1 MAAIE
6 IGEFDMKS
14 HKNERGT
21 GIGVLSQIG
30 GRAEFQPFV
39 NLIEIAK
46 GLSAIPAVIEISKD
60 SRSLCSEKDTGLIV
74 RNVVHESSPSPVRR
88 ALNYFKTQLISAYH
102 IVSLSNKVNLWVFY
116 MGDAMV
122 LPTIAGRL
130 TGKKVLLLLCGY
142 TEMEIDFRNSPIE
155 KIGKILKRLNLTLSN
170 FIVVYSSGLERRWR
184 LEKWRRKVVIG
195 HEHFLDFDEFRIRKE
210 YNQRDSLI
218 GYVGRLSREKGIL
231 NFIHA
236 IPSLSSHFHD
246 LRFLIAGE
254 GPLREDVERY
264 LKEEDLEDRVR
275 MVGWIEHED
284 LPRYLNDLRLVVIPS
299 YTEGLPNVMLEAMA
313 CGTPVLATD
322 VGAIPDVIKEGETG
336 FILPDN
342 SPESISERIM
352 DVISSPCLSTVSE
365 KALEQVH
372 ERFSYEKAV
381 QGWRDMLEDVS
392 RKY

>member
-1 MAAIE
+1 MSAIE

-14 HKNERGT
+14 HKSERGT

-30 GRAEFQPFV
+30 GRGEFRPFA

-60 SRSLCSEKDTGLIV
+60 RRSLCSEKDTGLIV

-102 IVSLSNKVNLWVFY
+102 IVSLSNKVDLWVFY

-142 TEMEIDFRNSPIE
+142 TEMEVDFRNSPIE
-155 KIGKILKRLNLTLSN
+155 KIVKMLKRLNLTLSN
-170 FIVVYSSGLERRWR
+170 FIVVYSSGLERRWH
-184 LEKWRRKVVIG
+184 LEKWRRKVIIG
-195 HEHFLDFDEFRIRKE
+195 HEHFLDLDRFRIRKE

-218 GYVGRLSREKGIL
+218 GYVGRLSKEKGIL
-231 NFIHA
+231 NFIQA
-236 IPSLSSHFHD
+236 IPSLSSHFQD

-254 GPLREDVERY
+254 GPLREDIERY
-264 LKEEDLEDRVR
+264 LKEEDLEDRVK

-299 YTEGLPNVMLEAMA
+299 YAEGLPNVMLEAMA
-313 CGTPVLATD
+313 CGTPVLASP
-322 VGAIPDVIKEGETG
+322 VGAIPDVIADGETG
-336 FILPDN
+336 FLMQDN
-342 SPESISERIM
+342 SPATIALNTARALGSRILRE
-352 DVISSPCLSTVSE
+352 VAKNAYELVRKE
-365 KALEQVH
+365 Y
-372 ERFSYEKAV
+372 SYENAIKEWNEALR
-381 QGWRDMLEDVS
+381 GL
-392 RKY
+392 